1 MHSSTRA
8 SVEDIAVPRK
18 GNDVDPSL
26 PRAAG
31 MQRRGSER
39 HKAGAPGRARDVL
52 MLQALVGRG
61 GG

>member
-1 MHSSTRA
+1 M
-8 SVEDIAVPRK
+8 EDIAVPRK